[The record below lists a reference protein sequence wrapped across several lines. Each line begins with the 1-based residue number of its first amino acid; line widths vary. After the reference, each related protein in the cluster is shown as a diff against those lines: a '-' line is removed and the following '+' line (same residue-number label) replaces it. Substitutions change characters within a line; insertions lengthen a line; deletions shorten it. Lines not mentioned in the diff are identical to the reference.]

1 MTDAD
6 DIRTLAAT
14 RSWGRGRIYDSIT
27 ETIGH
32 TPLVRL
38 NKLAATSKAKAHVLL
53 KLEFLI
59 RFPRSRI
66 ASASP

>member
-1 MTDAD
+1 MAETM

-14 RSWGRGRIYDSIT
+14 RSWGRGRIYEDIT

-38 NKLAATSKAKAHVLL
+38 ARMGKTAQTKA
-53 KLEFLI
+53 EI
-59 RFPRSRI
+59 R
-66 ASASP
+66 